1 MLNSICVI
9 DVVRCTEVVRF
20 SECPLW
26 EVPLYLYYYTI
37 YTYTICTC
45 TLSGKKRKQQSGT
58 SGPQGKKPKII
69 PAGINSCLSVCLF
82 VSEMGVVMLTC
93 FKLLQLAHSKL
104 HATRG
109 MPL

>member
-1 MLNSICVI
+1 MGGSTVLV
-9 DVVRCTEVVRF
+9 
-20 SECPLW
+20 L
-26 EVPLYLYYYTI
+26 

-58 SGPQGKKPKII
+58 SGPQGKKQKIT
-69 PAGINSCLSVCLF
+69 PAGINSCLS

-104 HATRG
+104 HAIREACLCERL
-109 MPL
+109 PSH